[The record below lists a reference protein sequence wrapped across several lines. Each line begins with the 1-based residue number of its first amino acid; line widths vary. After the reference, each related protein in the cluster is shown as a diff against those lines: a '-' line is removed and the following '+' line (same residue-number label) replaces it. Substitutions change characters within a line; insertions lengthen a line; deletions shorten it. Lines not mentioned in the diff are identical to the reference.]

1 MRRTFEW
8 VLAIVGAANGLFVV
22 EAFVQFEL
30 SNGKS
35 ILDLLFAPGIYFLE
49 IFAISLLAIVS
60 LWKND
65 DKWLQ
70 RLWAGNGAL
79 LGLVVLGAW
88 SIGVPLIPS
97 LTLFVIL
104 GISISLRKKRSLLH
118 SGGMAL
124 KFLALQV
131 IFMLIVI
138 WLHIY

>member
-1 MRRTFEW
+1 MRRAFEW

-35 ILDLLFAPGIYFLE
+35 ILDLFFAPGIYFLE

-88 SIGVPLIPS
+88 PIGVPLIPS

-104 GISISLRKKRSLLH
+104 GISISMRKKRSLLH
-118 SGGMAL
+118 SGGMVL